1 MRKKKVRGEEREEQR
16 KNRGT
21 AMSGPR
27 ERGLSLFL
35 SK

>member
-21 AMSGPR
+21 VMSGPR
-27 ERGLSLFL
+27 EQGLTLFL